1 MKLLFSLTIGLLLIA
16 SDGLTPFATNRPR
29 LSSTKKSRISN
40 VDIIIPQTVDDA
52 AVTVPTPP
60 AQRRRLITGIFAAFC
75 ISFKAAA
82 LPALAIDVS
91 GIRVEGSSVTR
102 ENKKGK
108 EGNIDLAGIT
118 YTPAA
123 MILQMAEQTAS
134 MEGMMKVSAS
144 DSKTKTKVQR
154 IVAGSKG
161 EGPGVVVRTDL
172 VRSVDVMVTNSKV
185 ASFSPAA
192 AVSLRGI
199 SRIVNGG
206 TGDMNQDEYLAV
218 ARQYE
223 AAREDLRRAFESLSS
238 EKQAEGKIIMRGLRA
253 KDEERM
259 QTQIKKQS

>member
-1 MKLLFSLTIGLLLIA
+1 MKFLFSLTIGLLLIA

-29 LSSTKKSRISN
+29 LSSTKKSRISY

-82 LPALAIDVS
+82 IDVS

-102 ENKKGK
+102 ENNKGN

-238 EKQAEGKIIMRGLRA
+238 EKQAEGKMIMRGLRA

-259 QTQIKKQS
+259 QTQMKKQS